1 MCIRDRS
8 VIDGI
13 WYIIVTVVV
22 TSYGMGN
29 FFQRR
34 KNFIQKTS
42 GIILV
47 LIGILLIIDFSQN
60 S

>member
-1 MCIRDRS
+1 
-8 VIDGI
+8 
-13 WYIIVTVVV
+13 
-22 TSYGMGN
+22 MGN

-34 KNFIQKTS
+34 KKFIQKTS

-47 LIGILLIIDFSQN
+47 LIGILLIIDFFQN